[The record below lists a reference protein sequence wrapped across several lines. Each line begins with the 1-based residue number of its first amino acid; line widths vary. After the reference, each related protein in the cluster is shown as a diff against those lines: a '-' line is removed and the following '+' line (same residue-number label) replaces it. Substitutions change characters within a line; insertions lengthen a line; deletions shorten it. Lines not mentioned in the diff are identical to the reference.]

1 MFSCKVQGRALNT
14 YLLND
19 YVKGRR
25 KKKNVNSLRTVG
37 RYCQVGT
44 MAHTSPELWMVPT
57 ALLLVKHGVRAHT
70 HTQPQ
75 IKQNQREK
83 AVEF

>member
-1 MFSCKVQGRALNT
+1 MQGRALDT

-37 RYCQVGT
+37 RYRQVGT
-44 MAHTSPELWMVPT
+44 MAHTSPELWMVLT

-75 IKQNQREK
+75 IKQNQRKK